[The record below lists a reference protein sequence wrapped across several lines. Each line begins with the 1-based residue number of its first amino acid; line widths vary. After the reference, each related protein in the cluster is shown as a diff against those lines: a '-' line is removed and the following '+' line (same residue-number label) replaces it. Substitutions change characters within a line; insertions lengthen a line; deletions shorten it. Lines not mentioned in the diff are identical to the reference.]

1 MQSRDW
7 DELRRLMSI
16 ARQQNLLGEA
26 LQAVEQGPLA
36 PIPRAKPKAKAKC
49 AAAMSGGAGSGGMD
63 SALGGM
69 TDASK
74 RRVPDDDED
83 WEAVEGQE
91 PLISAAEVAAFLEAN
106 NAVPV
111 PWDPMDGGL
120 SIPVVSEWFPEIDYE
135 NVDQRIPLPKGVAS
149 GRDWGSTVV
158 TMAKFQDGRTTFE
171 DLARTALG
179 GNTDHIK
186 YLSRIKERFKKQIS
200 DEPASQGPDLAA
212 YLYYVKFK
220 PPVVHPH
227 GYHRTYRQGPV
238 FDN

>member
-1 MQSRDW
+1 MV
-7 DELRRLMSI
+7 
-16 ARQQNLLGEA
+16 G
-26 LQAVEQGPLA
+26 
-36 PIPRAKPKAKAKC
+36 
-49 AAAMSGGAGSGGMD
+49 
-63 SALGGM
+63 
-69 TDASK
+69 
-74 RRVPDDDED
+74 
-83 WEAVEGQE
+83 
-91 PLISAAEVAAFLEAN
+91 FL
-106 NAVPV
+106 
-111 PWDPMDGGL
+111 
-120 SIPVVSEWFPEIDYE
+120 SEIDYE

-186 YLSRIKERFKKQIS
+186 YLSWIKERFKKQIS
-200 DEPASQGPDLAA
+200 DEPVSQGPDLAA
-212 YLYYVKFK
+212 YLYYVKFQ

>member
-26 LQAVEQGPLA
+26 LQAVEQAPLA
-36 PIPRAKPKAKAKC
+36 PIPRAKPKPKAKSM
-49 AAAMSGGAGSGGMD
+49 AALSCGAGTGGAGT
-63 SALGGM
+63 GGM

-74 RRVPDDDED
+74 RRLPDDDED

-91 PLISAAEVAAFLEAN
+91 PLSSTADVAAFLEAN
-106 NAVPV
+106 NVAPV

-120 SIPVVSEWFPEIDYE
+120 SIPVVRQWFPEIDYD
-135 NVDQRIPLPKGVAS
+135 NVEQRIPLPKGVAS

-158 TMAKFQDGRTTFE
+158 TMAKYQDGRTTFE

-186 YLSRIKERFKKQIS
+186 YLSWIKERFKKQITN
-200 DEPASQGPDLAA
+200 EPASQGPDLAA
-212 YLYYVKFK
+212 YLYYVKFQ

-238 FDN
+238 FDD

>member
-49 AAAMSGGAGSGGMD
+49 AAAMSGGGGTGGIMD
-63 SALGGM
+63 AVSGGM

-74 RRVPDDDED
+74 RRVPDHDED
-83 WEAVEGQE
+83 WEPVEQE
-91 PLISAAEVAAFLEAN
+91 PLTSAADVAAFLEAN
-106 NAVPV
+106 NVMPV
-111 PWDPMDGGL
+111 PWNPMDGGL
-120 SIPVVSEWFPEIDYE
+120 SIPVVSQWFPEIDYE

-149 GRDWGSTVV
+149 GRDWGTTVV

-186 YLSRIKERFKKQIS
+186 YLSWIKERFKKQIS
-200 DEPASQGPDLAA
+200 DEPVSQGPDLAA
-212 YLYYVKFK
+212 YLYHIKFQ

-238 FDN
+238 FDD

>member
-26 LQAVEQGPLA
+26 LQAV
-36 PIPRAKPKAKAKC
+36 
-49 AAAMSGGAGSGGMD
+49 AAMSGGAGSGGMD

-106 NAVPV
+106 NAVP
-111 PWDPMDGGL
+111 
-120 SIPVVSEWFPEIDYE
+120 IDYE
-135 NVDQRIPLPKGVAS
+135 NVDQRIPLLKGVAS

-171 DLARTALG
+171 DIARTALG

-186 YLSRIKERFKKQIS
+186 YLSWIKERFKKQIS

>member
-1 MQSRDW
+1 
-7 DELRRLMSI
+7 
-16 ARQQNLLGEA
+16 
-26 LQAVEQGPLA
+26 
-36 PIPRAKPKAKAKC
+36 
-49 AAAMSGGAGSGGMD
+49 
-63 SALGGM
+63 M

-106 NAVPV
+106 NAGASTLGSHG
-111 PWDPMDGGL
+111 WWAFL
-120 SIPVVSEWFPEIDYE
+120 SLWSVNGFPEIDYE

-186 YLSRIKERFKKQIS
+186 YLSWIKERFKKQIS

>member
-1 MQSRDW
+1 
-7 DELRRLMSI
+7 
-16 ARQQNLLGEA
+16 
-26 LQAVEQGPLA
+26 
-36 PIPRAKPKAKAKC
+36 
-49 AAAMSGGAGSGGMD
+49 MSGGAGSGGMD

-149 GRDWGSTVV
+149 GRDWGSTLV

-186 YLSRIKERFKKQIS
+186 YLSWIKERFKKQIS

>member
-26 LQAVEQGPLA
+26 LQAVEQAPLA
-36 PIPRAKPKAKAKC
+36 PIPRAKPKPKAKSM
-49 AAAMSGGAGSGGMD
+49 AALSCRAGTGGAGT
-63 SALGGM
+63 GGM
-69 TDASK
+69 TDGSK
-74 RRVPDDDED
+74 RGLRDDDED

-91 PLISAAEVAAFLEAN
+91 PLSSTADVAAFLEAN
-106 NAVPV
+106 NVVPV

-120 SIPVVSEWFPEIDYE
+120 SIPVVSQWFPEIDYD

-158 TMAKFQDGRTTFE
+158 TMAKYQDGRTTFE

-186 YLSRIKERFKKQIS
+186 YLSWIKERFKKQIA

-212 YLYYVKFK
+212 YLYYVKFQ